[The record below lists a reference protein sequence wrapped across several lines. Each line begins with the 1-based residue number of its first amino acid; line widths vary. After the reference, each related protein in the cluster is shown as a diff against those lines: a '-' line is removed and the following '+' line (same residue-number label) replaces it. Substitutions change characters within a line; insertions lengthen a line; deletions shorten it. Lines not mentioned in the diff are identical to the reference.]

1 MDINFRLASQL
12 VDDLEVLLER
22 HEISIPKD
30 PVTQID
36 MLSTWRVLRAHE
48 NKSILRP
55 VDERPLLAS
64 AAMLADQ
71 AAKILAVKEH
81 PDFPKLLP
89 HLNKLSE
96 GAINIGLPPTFHHDA
111 SNKFS
116 ELYWAC
122 LCMAKGDRVEVD
134 DPDASSGGTNPDVIA
149 ISGGR
154 KIGYALKT
162 VRSKAPMTL
171 FENLEKAVDQIERA
185 DVDIGFPVLNLTPQF
200 ELDEVWPLGF
210 SWPNYIVPGLL
221 FGEKIK
227 GLLADMCR
235 YVGGSSMNELFE
247 GKKSVPACVAFCFA
261 PTSVIHDTLITPV
274 STSLKIMMFIILTDA
289 DVETVNASEIKALN
303 DVMQSIVGQHP
314 QSALGDS

>member
-1 MDINFRLASQL
+1 MDIHFRVASQL
-12 VDDLEVLLER
+12 VDDLEVLLE
-22 HEISIPKD
+22 HHGISIPKD

-36 MLSTWRVLRAHE
+36 MLSTWQVLRAHE
-48 NKSILRP
+48 DHSISRP

-71 AAKILAVKEH
+71 AAKILAVQEH
-81 PDFPKLLP
+81 PDFPKLLA
-89 HLNKLSE
+89 HLNKLTK
-96 GAINIGLPPTFHHDA
+96 GAINIGRPPTFHHDA

-149 ISGGR
+149 TSGGR
-154 KIGYALKT
+154 RIGYALKT

-200 ELDEVWPLGF
+200 ELDEVWPLG
-210 SWPNYIVPGLL
+210 SCWPNYMSPALL
-221 FGEKIK
+221 FGEKMR
-227 GLLADMCR
+227 GLLADMR
-235 YVGGSSMNELFE
+235 QHVGGGSMNDLFE

-261 PTSVIHDTLITPV
+261 PTSVMHDSLNTPV
-274 STSLKIMMFIILTDA
+274 PTALKIMTLVSLTDA
-289 DVETVNASEIKALN
+289 DLETADASEITALN
-303 DVMQSIVGQHP
+303 HVMQTIVGQ
-314 QSALGDS
+314 